1 MSFFKDTLWFAISK
15 ASMGLANFIII
26 TLVMVL
32 YGDKVYSDYSTTIA
46 YVFMIVP
53 FSVGWVNQSYIRI
66 YQQRKEEKS
75 VIFGSALNVNILT
88 LLILSFISFYGFSL
102 DRYLNL
108 ITYLL
113 FVMLYGINLFFIVHL
128 QASMQAQ
135 KVALV
140 EITRSVSLLLSFVC
154 LIYVYESPFLPWVL
168 SFSITSVLFIYFLS
182 KDDIKLKFYFNLGH
196 IRFFFKYGSGISLWF
211 GAFLIIPVIDRELLS
226 YRLDSEVS
234 GLYFIMLDFCNRIYG
249 LLISPVVMAL
259 LSHGFKL
266 KNDGVK
272 IEDIDSFI
280 ISKLK
285 LISLFGIPLSF
296 LAAAACY
303 LYTFVYLGKEIKDV
317 SEILLVIVYSFVGYF
332 WQVSMICQK
341 FLEFRSKVYL
351 MAFFMVISV
360 LSIYFIESFMIEKTN
375 FYMYFGVVQILMAII
390 YSLSCYFF
398 RNRL

>member
-1 MSFFKDTLWFAISK
+1 MSFFKDTLWFATSK

-26 TLVMVL
+26 TLVMIL
-32 YGDKVYSDYSTTIA
+32 YGDKVYSDYSTAIA
-46 YVFMIVP
+46 YIFMIVP

-66 YQQRKEEKS
+66 YQQKKEEKS
-75 VIFGSALNVNILT
+75 VIFGSALSVNILT
-88 LLILSFISFYGFSL
+88 LSMLSIASFYGFRL
-102 DRYLNL
+102 ERYLNL
-108 ITYLL
+108 MTYLF
-113 FVMLYGINLFFIVHL
+113 FVILYGLNLFFVVHL
-128 QASMQAQ
+128 QASMQSR
-135 KVALV
+135 KLALV
-140 EITRSVSLLLSFVC
+140 EISRSVLLLLFFVC
-154 LIYVYESPFLPWVL
+154 SIYIYESPFFPWIL
-168 SFSITSVLFIYFLS
+168 SFSITSLLFFYIIR
-182 KDDIKLKFYFNLGH
+182 KDELILKLHFNMDC

-211 GAFLIIPVIDRELLS
+211 GAFLIIPVVDRELLS
-226 YRLDSEVS
+226 YRVDAEVR

-285 LISLFGIPLSF
+285 IVSIFGIPLSF

-303 LYTFVYLGKEIKDV
+303 LYTFVYLGKESKDA
-317 SEILLVIVYSFVGYF
+317 SAILLVLVYSFVGYF

-351 MAFFMVISV
+351 MAFFMTISV
-360 LSIYFIESFMIEKTN
+360 VAIFFIESFFIKKTDW
-375 FYMYFGVVQILMAII
+375 YMYFGVIQILISIM
-390 YSLSCYFF
+390 YSSSCYLF